1 MPIILA
7 FQASNFATTMYA
19 LGLVAASSVATYF
32 VARTPKDRSF

>member
-19 LGLVAASSVATYF
+19 LGIATVSSVGTWLI
-32 VARTPKDRSF
+32 VRKPSDRQF